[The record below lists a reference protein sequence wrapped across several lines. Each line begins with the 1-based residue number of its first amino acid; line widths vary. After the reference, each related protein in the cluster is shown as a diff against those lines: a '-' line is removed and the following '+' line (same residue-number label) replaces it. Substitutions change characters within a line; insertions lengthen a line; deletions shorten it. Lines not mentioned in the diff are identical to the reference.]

1 MARERIRAESF
12 AQILDF
18 VHDLY
23 GHDNAE
29 VLATRLISSL
39 SRIVP
44 GDVHSYNE
52 VNAAQHH
59 VVYKITPAD
68 FVQVPNATEILN
80 QYLDQHLFVQHVA
93 ATGDGSPHTFGDFVS
108 LRQFKKTDLYQEFYG
123 PMRLPFNLFMNV
135 HDNGLSG
142 ATTTLGMHR
151 GGREFSERDRSIL
164 TILRPHIRQALAN
177 ARLITHLQ
185 GQCSSLR
192 HALSDARMSALTL
205 TAQHTI
211 LWSMPQAE
219 TLLKHVPGWNPQRPD
234 QLPPIILKWVRKSEH
249 AFRSFSE
256 IPRPFL
262 PLEINCG
269 TSLVR
274 MRLLR
279 NGVHRTIAM
288 EEVSAPITAEQLVSL
303 GLSKRESEVLAWVG
317 QGKTNEEIG
326 RILECSR
333 RTVQKHLERIYIKLG
348 VENRTAAAMTA
359 ADTARTYRRST
370 MCDS

>member
-1 MARERIRAESF
+1 MARERVRSESI

-23 GHDNAE
+23 CHDNAE
-29 VLATRLISSL
+29 VLTTRLISAL
-39 SRIVP
+39 SRIIP

-68 FVQVPNATEILN
+68 FTQVPNAIEILN

-108 LRQFKKTDLYQEFYG
+108 FRQFKKTDLYQEFYG
-123 PMRLPFNLFMNV
+123 PMRLPFSLFMNA
-135 HDNGLSG
+135 HDNDPSG
-142 ATTTLGMHR
+142 TTITLGMHR
-151 GGREFSERDRSIL
+151 GGREFSERDRSVL
-164 TILRPHIRQALAN
+164 TILRSHIRQALGN
-177 ARLITHLQ
+177 AQLITRLQ
-185 GQCSSLR
+185 EQCLSLH
-192 HALSDARMSALTL
+192 HALSDARISALTL

-211 LWSMPQAE
+211 LWSMPQAVK
-219 TLLKHVPGWNPQRPD
+219 LLKQFPGWDPQRPD
-234 QLPPIILKWVRKSEH
+234 QLPPIILNWVRESEH

-256 IPRPFL
+256 IPTPFL
-262 PLEINCG
+262 PFEINYG

-279 NGVHRTIAM
+279 NGVHRTIAI
-288 EEVSAPITAEQLVSL
+288 EEISTPITAEQLVSL
-303 GLSKRESEVLAWVG
+303 SLSKRESEVLAWIG

-326 RILECSR
+326 HILGCSP

-348 VENRTAAAMTA
+348 VENRTAAAMVA
-359 ADTARTYRRST
+359 ADTARAHRLST
-370 MCDS
+370 TCDS